1 MSPTADDILSR
12 AHVVALPM
20 AVRFRGITVREALL
34 IDVPVGHHATITNVG
49 CPTARRLREL
59 GLRAGANVTVLQKT
73 AGGGRV
79 IKVRGSHYALG
90 AETLRLIAATPAE
103 QAA

>member
-1 MSPTADDILSR
+1 MIVMEE
-12 AHVVALPM
+12 HV
-20 AVRFRGITVREALL
+20 L
-34 IDVPVGHHATITNVG
+34 IDVPVGHNATIAHVG

-59 GLRAGANVTVLQKT
+59 GLRTGSKVTVMQKT

-90 AETLRLIAATPAE
+90 KETLRLITIAE
-103 QAA
+103 GQAA

>member
-1 MSPTADDILSR
+1 MHKHS
-12 AHVVALPM
+12 
-20 AVRFRGITVREALL
+20 L
-34 IDVPVGHHATITNVG
+34 IDVPVGHQATIAHVG

-59 GLRAGANVTVLQKT
+59 GLRAGANVTVMQKT

-79 IKVRGSHYALG
+79 IKVGSSHYALG
-90 AETLRLIAATPAE
+90 ADALRLITTAPAG

>member
-1 MSPTADDILSR
+1 MQE
-12 AHVVALPM
+12 HV
-20 AVRFRGITVREALL
+20 L
-34 IDVPVGHHATITNVG
+34 IDVPVGHNATIKSIS

-59 GLRAGANVTVLQKT
+59 GLRTGATITVLQTT

-90 AETLRLIAATPAE
+90 KETLRGITVAPDG